1 MQNFKMPYSEEI
13 ASIGIS
19 FDVPNKKETI
29 IIGSPEDVKR
39 YFTTGILSENADLRT
54 RKIGTLIDEMNELAQ
69 AADDDKMTS
78 VIAASNGLC
87 GVLNSG
93 QGNKS
98 ASEFTEVLKNLYDT
112 SANANMLFNYIIF
125 FVMTNFRLNHKALA
139 GEFHLSV
146 KQMKKS
152 AERFAEQ
159 YNACISDMLLP
170 FRNLPTIAEEN
181 VRYWDIDKQIKRLSS
196 ARLLVPF
203 KRNVADGV
211 CRR

>member
-1 MQNFKMPYSEEI
+1 MQDFKMPFSEKT

-39 YFTTGILSENADLRT
+39 YYTKGVLSESADLRT
-54 RKIGTLIDEMNELAQ
+54 RKLGTLVDEMNELAQ
-69 AADDDKMTS
+69 AANGDKMTQ
-78 VIAASNGLC
+78 VVAASNGLC
-87 GVLNSG
+87 SVLNSG

-98 ASEFTEVLKNLYDT
+98 AS
-112 SANANMLFNYIIF
+112 ANMLFNYIIF
-125 FVMTNFRLNHKALA
+125 FVMTNFNLNHKSLS

-170 FRNLPTIAEEN
+170 FRNLPTVPEEN
-181 VRYWDIDKQIKRLSS
+181 VRYWNIDKQ
-196 ARLLVPF
+196 
-203 KRNVADGV
+203 
-211 CRR
+211 